1 MKPSITPGPTSPR
14 TAVLVLSPAGLA
26 LAHRLRAAGPEATAI
41 FGPSCIVGACG
52 GPAEGAETAAGA
64 DEPPPGTFA
73 TGEPG
78 VFGFTGPLRKVF
90 PALWSRFD
98 AIVAVMPLANLVR
111 LAGPLAGDKRRDPA
125 VVVVDDAGRFA
136 VSVLGGHGA
145 GADDLAHQVAAI
157 LGAAPVVTSS
167 RGRSVPHDVRR
178 R

>member
-14 TAVLVLSPAGLA
+14 TAILVLSPSRPCTGASAPRG
-26 LAHRLRAAGPEATAI
+26 GPEATAI

-52 GPAEGAETAAGA
+52 GPAEVPGRRSRATSL
-64 DEPPPGTFA
+64 PPGTFA
-73 TGEPG
+73 TAEPG

-98 AIVAVMPLANLVR
+98 AIVAVMPLANLVH

-136 VSVLGGHGA
+136 VSVLGGRGA
-145 GADDLAHQVAAI
+145 RADDLAHQVAAM
-157 LGAAPVVTSS
+157 LGAAPVVTTS

>member
-1 MKPSITPGPTSPR
+1 VKPSITPGPTSPR
-14 TAVLVLSPAGLA
+14 RVVLVLSRAGLA
-26 LAHRLRAAGPEATAI
+26 LAYRLRVAGTEPTTI
-41 FGPSCIVGACG
+41 VGPSCIVGACG
-52 GPAEGAETAAGA
+52 GPAESAGA
-64 DEPPPGTFA
+64 AVGGEELPPGTFA
-73 TGEPG
+73 TAEPA
-78 VFGFTGPLRKVF
+78 VHGFTGPLRKVF

-98 AIVAVMPLANLVR
+98 AIVAVMPLASLVH

-136 VSVLGGHGA
+136 VSVLDGRGTR
-145 GADDLAHQVAAI
+145 ADDLARQVAAM